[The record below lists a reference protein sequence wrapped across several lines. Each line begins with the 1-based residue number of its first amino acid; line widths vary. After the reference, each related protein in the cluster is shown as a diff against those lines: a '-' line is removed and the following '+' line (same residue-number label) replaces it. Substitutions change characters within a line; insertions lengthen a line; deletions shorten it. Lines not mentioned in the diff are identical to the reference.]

1 MDDFKKTIREGLDEN
16 DVIIEKMAIISLQQK
31 EIQEK
36 MQDLLFNGL
45 EDNPVAQ
52 WVKGV

>member
-1 MDDFKKTIREGLDEN
+1 MDIKKTIREVLDEN
-16 DVIIEKMAIISLQQK
+16 DEIIEKMAIISLQQK
-31 EIQEK
+31 EIQNK
-36 MQDLLFNGL
+36 LQALLFNGL